1 MKAYLD
7 IVQNVLEN
15 GEKVKLRQ
23 GINAYTIAGAIFE
36 HDMSKDFLFNY
47 KKVPFRLIATELEFL

>member
-15 GEKVKLRQ
+15 GEKVKTRQ
-23 GINAYTIAGAIFE
+23 GTNAYTIAGAIFE
-36 HDMSKDFLFNY
+36 HDMAVRISSFNY
-47 KKVPFRLIATELEFL
+47 KKSTFSDSLPQN